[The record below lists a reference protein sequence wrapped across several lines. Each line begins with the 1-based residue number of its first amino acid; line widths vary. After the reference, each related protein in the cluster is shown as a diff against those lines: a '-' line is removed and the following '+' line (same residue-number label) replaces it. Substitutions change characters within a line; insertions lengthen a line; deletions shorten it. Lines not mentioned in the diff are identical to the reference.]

1 MGQYYKPVNLTKKEF
16 LYSHTFGD
24 GLKLTEFGF
33 SSMGMMAGLAILLAD
48 GNGQGGGD
56 INEDAV
62 TGVVGRWRGDK
73 IVIAGDYADEGR
85 FITQKDVEG
94 LVDDEGEPLKRRK
107 TTLYNVAGAKFKDI
121 SYDVLF
127 ALMADSYFREDKM
140 KSLEGREYKDDKDD
154 ILKDFNAIH
163 KQYNKSAK
171 DMSLLVGCLTTP
183 EGKGILE
190 KFLRGA
196 APNEHS
202 PKKNSFGK

>member
-1 MGQYYKPVNLTKKEF
+1 
-16 LYSHTFGD
+16 
-24 GLKLTEFGF
+24 
-33 SSMGMMAGLAILLAD
+33 
-48 GNGQGGGD
+48 
-56 INEDAV
+56 V

-94 LVDDEGEPLKRRK
+94 LVDDNGEPLKRRK
-107 TTLYNVAGAKFKDI
+107 TTLYNVAEEKYKDI

-140 KSLEGREYKDDKDD
+140 KALEDREYEDETDS
-154 ILKDFNAIH
+154 IIRDFNAIH
-163 KQYNKSAK
+163 EQYNKSSK
-171 DMSLLVGCLTTP
+171 DMILLIGCVTTP

-202 PKKNSFGK
+202 PKKNSLGT